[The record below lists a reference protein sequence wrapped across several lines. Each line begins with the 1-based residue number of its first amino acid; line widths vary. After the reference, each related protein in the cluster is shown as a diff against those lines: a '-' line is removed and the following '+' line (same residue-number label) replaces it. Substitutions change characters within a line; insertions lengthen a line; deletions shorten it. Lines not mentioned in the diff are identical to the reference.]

1 MAYVPGAVRVPTFH
15 VQLTLPDPFAVAA
28 PRPAAVDG
36 PELHV
41 TVIEHEA
48 PAAVWACAWE
58 SVRPGWGEGLGEAI
72 GEGEGETLGD
82 GETLVDGS
90 ECDDDFG
97 LALALVS
104 L

>member
-15 VQLTLPDPFAVAA
+15 VQLTLPDPFAVAG

-36 PELHV
+36 PELYV

-58 SVRPGWGEGLGEAI
+58 SVRPGWRAGLGEAI
-72 GEGEGETLGD
+72 GEGGGETSAD
-82 GETLVDGS
+82 G
-90 ECDDDFG
+90 
-97 LALALVS
+97 AALVEGCACGHGFGCAP
-104 L
+104 